1 MNTEFKGRVIFSEN
15 YLSTIENIKLIN
27 NSQSNTASI
36 VKGLG
41 EDVLKGA
48 GSIIRIISGHS
59 TIKKI
64 NLEQFNKN
72 STFLLAAYDES
83 ILELNSLEGKIRCI
97 THCSVLQNEQEYTP
111 AAFVTLKF
119 FTKSKIIKSNSTS
132 FSDVIYTE
140 DLSKSLNEEYVKER
154 KYFLS
159 KVAPENSFLF
169 IDGSMFSGASTAGNF
184 TLIES
189 LLSQNCKPV
198 FFVKN
203 SESTII
209 TESFD
214 FAKGYNSD
222 LHWAFLNLKVGE
234 VSPIFSYIS
243 DDGRGKA
250 MCFLKVFT
258 GRSPIRIE
266 FPLRAFLDGLY
277 SDEIFNLIYYQF
289 LANGSGIN
297 VQPRIVQIA
306 ELYARE
312 ILKSTNLYNEIERM
326 GLTKS
331 MNEQRGF

>member
-27 NSQSNTASI
+27 NSQSNSVNI

-41 EDVLKGA
+41 EEILKSA
-48 GSIIRIISGHS
+48 GSVIRIIQNHS
-59 TIKKI
+59 EKKKI
-64 NLEQFNKN
+64 NLEQFNKT
-72 STFLLAAYDES
+72 SSFQLSAYDES

-97 THCSVLQNEQEYTP
+97 THCSVLQSEQEYTP

-132 FSDVIYTE
+132 FSDIIYSE

-159 KVAPENSFLF
+159 KAAPENAFLF

-209 TESFD
+209 TETFD

-222 LHWAFLNLKVGE
+222 LHWAFLNLNVGE

-243 DDGRGKA
+243 ADGRGKA
-250 MCFLKVFT
+250 MCFMKVFT

-266 FPLRAFLDGLY
+266 FPLRAFIDGMY
-277 SDEIFNLIYYQF
+277 PDEIFNLIYYQF
-289 LANGSGIN
+289 LANGSEIN
-297 VQPRIVQIA
+297 VQPRIIQIA
-306 ELYARE
+306 EIYARE
-312 ILKSTNLYNEIERM
+312 ILKSTNLFKEIERM